1 MIRHMAKA
9 YNNGRIGGGTG
20 WSGNPKKP
28 IQLRILKGNMQ
39 TTVKRM
45 KMSIFCVVHTTTKK
59 GVLRKCN
66 VPDGKSIL
74 LPIIC
79 FEHSLLEDTNVSNPH
94 DLLGLA
100 TEDLRKYEVDK
111 ISAEI
116 NGKKYS
122 TGDGIIRIRSPHFTM
137 TMPKDNIWN
146 TKEGFTFAAA
156 DGYWIFIRNLDPKLY
171 DITINAQPSHSKK
184 DSLEI
189 DTSYKVTS
197 CQPVDAQFSFFP
209 LYFKAI

>member
-1 MIRHMAKA
+1 MGVNLFTENDTPYGKSLQQWSNRWWNWVVGQPKETNPTADFEGKYA
-9 YNNGRIGGGTG
+9 NNCQTYEDVYFLCGTT
-20 WSGNPKKP
+20 
-28 IQLRILKGNMQ
+28 I
-39 TTVKRM
+39 
-45 KMSIFCVVHTTTKK
+45 TKK

-100 TEDLRKYEVDK
+100 TKDLRKYEVDK

-156 DGYWIFIRNLDPKLY
+156 DGYWIFIRDLDPKLY
-171 DITINAQPSHSKK
+171 EITIKAQPSHSGK

-189 DTSYKVTS
+189 DTSYKV
-197 CQPVDAQFSFFP
+197 QVVGH
-209 LYFKAI
+209 

>member
-1 MIRHMAKA
+1 MVGQPKETNPTADFEGKYA
-9 YNNGRIGGGTG
+9 DNCQTYEDVYFLCGT
-20 WSGNPKKP
+20 
-28 IQLRILKGNMQ
+28 
-39 TTVKRM
+39 
-45 KMSIFCVVHTTTKK
+45 TTTKK

-146 TKEGFTFAAA
+146 TKEGFTFASR
-156 DGYWIFIRNLDPKLY
+156 WVLDFHP
-171 DITINAQPSHSKK
+171 
-184 DSLEI
+184 
-189 DTSYKVTS
+189 
-197 CQPVDAQFSFFP
+197 
-209 LYFKAI
+209 